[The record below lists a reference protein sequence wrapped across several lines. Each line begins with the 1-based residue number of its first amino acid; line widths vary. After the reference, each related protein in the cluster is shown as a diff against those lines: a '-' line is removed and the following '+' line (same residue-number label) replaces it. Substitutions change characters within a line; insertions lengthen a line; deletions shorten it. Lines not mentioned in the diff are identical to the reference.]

1 VLDWL
6 AAAEGGRFSDVVVP
20 PGIDG
25 RGLLS
30 MSASRLTEMVESGHA
45 AGRNEQDE
53 AWYVSAQAKV
63 GRALFLALRDAQ
75 KLEGSARGARAGA

>member
-1 VLDWL
+1 MRQ
-6 AAAEGGRFSDVVVP
+6 AASDGESTVSAQMAAVVE
-20 PGIDG
+20 
-25 RGLLS
+25 RLNQK
-30 MSASRLTEMVESGHA
+30 LTEMVESGHA

-75 KLEGSARGARAGA
+75 QLEGSARGARAGA